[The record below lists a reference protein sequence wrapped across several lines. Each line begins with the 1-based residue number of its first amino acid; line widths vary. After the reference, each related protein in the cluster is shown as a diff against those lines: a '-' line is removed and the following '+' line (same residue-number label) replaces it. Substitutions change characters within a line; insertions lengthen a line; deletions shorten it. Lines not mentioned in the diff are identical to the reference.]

1 MAGFPCANVNK
12 TKLLF
17 PPFYKYIILFPQKF
31 FSNYI
36 GTKPTLFTTLN
47 KTFTELSLT
56 ALLKEYKN
64 NQIDGWQAVMLKS

>member
-17 PPFYKYIILFPQKF
+17 PPFYKYIIL
-31 FSNYI
+31 